1 MALHI
6 IHYACMLIV
15 AGGHQDTSQGVK
27 DTDPSSNSM
36 VGVRRGVTKDERD
49 DKEGRLRRMEERRLN
64 WLNRRM
70 VRELVM
76 ELVENTTLRTWW
88 SRRSWRRP

>member
-1 MALHI
+1 MI
-6 IHYACMLIV
+6 GI
-15 AGGHQDTSQGVK
+15 
-27 DTDPSSNSM
+27 
-36 VGVRRGVTKDERD
+36 RREVTKDEKD
-49 DKEGRLRRMEERRLN
+49 DKEGRLRRMEARRLN